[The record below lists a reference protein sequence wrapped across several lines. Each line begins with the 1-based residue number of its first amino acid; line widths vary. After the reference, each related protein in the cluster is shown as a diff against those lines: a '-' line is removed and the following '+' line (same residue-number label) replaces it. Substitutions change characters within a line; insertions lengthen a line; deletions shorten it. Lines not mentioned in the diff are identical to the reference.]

1 MFNFQVMPEQ
11 DLYRVLGVPR
21 DASEDDIKKAY
32 RRLALEFHPD
42 RNQGDGAAEERF
54 KEISVAHG
62 VLSDPEKRKLY
73 DEFGLQGLRDGF
85 DPDQARRY
93 AASGGFPGSPG
104 AGVPPGVQGFEGFEE
119 INVQDLFEQLFR
131 GFGGFGGAPGFED
144 LDTRMPG
151 ARQGRSV
158 PSQGRDVAIQVDVS
172 FLESIR
178 GAEKSFEVQ
187 IPGTCT
193 RCTGSGYL
201 PGESAACPRCGG
213 SGQQSRPSLF
223 TGSQTSCAH
232 CGGTGRIPTTPCPGC
247 GGQGRVSGRRT
258 LRVKIPPGAETG
270 NEIRLRG
277 RGEAGA
283 RGGPAGDLLLGL
295 RVQGHP
301 RVRREGDDLILPL
314 AITVP
319 EAYSGAKIRVSTPW
333 EPVRV
338 TLPGGSRTG
347 QKLRVRGHG
356 VRRRNGERGDLILV
370 LEIQP
375 PDVHDEA
382 TGKHVGALE
391 GAYSRNVREDDPF
404 A

>member
-1 MFNFQVMPEQ
+1 MPEQ
-11 DLYRVLGVPR
+11 DLYKVLGVER
-21 DASEDDIKKAY
+21 DASEDEIKKAY

-42 RNQGDGAAEERF
+42 RNPGDEKAEDRF

-73 DEFGLQGLRDGF
+73 DEFGLQGLREGF
-85 DPDQARRY
+85 DPEQARRY
-93 AASGGFPGSPG
+93 GGAAGFPGTPG

-119 INVQDLFEQLFR
+119 INVQDIFEQLFR

-144 LDTRMPG
+144 VQTRIPQAG
-151 ARQGRSV
+151 PVRPV
-158 PSQGRDVAIQVDVS
+158 PSQGRDVAVQVEVS

-178 GAEKSFEVQ
+178 GAEKSYEVQ
-187 IPGTCT
+187 IPVSCD
-193 RCTGSGYL
+193 RCGGSGYL
-201 PGESAACPRCGG
+201 PGETTSCRACGG
-213 SGQQSRPSLF
+213 SGRQSRPSLF
-223 TGSQTSCAH
+223 GGSQTGCSH
-232 CGGTGRIPTTPCPGC
+232 CGGTGRVPTTPCPQC
-247 GGQGRVSGRRT
+247 GGRGRVSGSRT

-270 NEIRLRG
+270 NEIRLGG

-283 RGGPAGDLLLGL
+283 KGGPAGDLLLRL
-295 RVQGHP
+295 QVSGHP
-301 RVRREGDDLILPL
+301 TIRREADDLIVPL

-338 TLPGGSRTG
+338 TLPEGSRTG

-356 VRRRNGERGDLILV
+356 VRRRNGRRGDLILV

-375 PDVHDEA
+375 PDVRDEA
-382 TGKHVGALE
+382 TGKHVDALE
-391 GAYSRNVREDDPF
+391 GAYSRDVRGDDPF

>member
-1 MFNFQVMPEQ
+1 MPEQ
-11 DLYRVLGVPR
+11 DLYRVLGVAR

-42 RNQGDGAAEERF
+42 RNPGDTAAEERF

-85 DPDQARRY
+85 DPEQARRY
-93 AASGGFPGSPG
+93 GAAGGFAGAPG

-131 GFGGFGGAPGFED
+131 GFGGFGGAPGYED
-144 LDTRMPG
+144 VEQGFAGAPRMR
-151 ARQGRSV
+151 AV
-158 PSQGRDVAIQVDVS
+158 PSQGRDVAVQVEVT

-178 GAEKSFEVQ
+178 GAEKSYTVQ
-187 IPGTCT
+187 IPTACS
-193 RCTGSGYL
+193 RCSGSGYL
-201 PGESAACPRCGG
+201 PGESASCPRCGG
-213 SGQQSRPSLF
+213 SGRQSRPSLF
-223 TGSQTSCAH
+223 SGSQTSCGH
-232 CGGTGRIPTTPCPGC
+232 CGGTGRVPTTPCPDC
-247 GGQGRVSGRRT
+247 GGRGRVSGSRT

-270 NEIRLRG
+270 NEIRIGG

-283 RGGPAGDLLLGL
+283 KGGPAGDLLLRL
-295 RVQGHP
+295 EVAGHP
-301 RVRREGDDLILPL
+301 TIRREGDDLIVPL

-319 EAYSGAKIRVSTPW
+319 EAYSGAKIRVGTPW

-338 TLPGGSRTG
+338 TLPRGARTG

-356 VRRRNGERGDLILV
+356 VRRRNGVKGDLILV
-370 LEIQP
+370 LEVQP
-375 PDVHDEA
+375 PDARDEA
-382 TGKHVGALE
+382 TEEHVRALE
-391 GAYSRNVREDDPF
+391 GAYSQDVRGDDPF
-404 A
+404 S